1 MLTIDRGTGE
11 PLVLIPGLQ
20 GRWEYMRRA
29 VDVLSQSHRVITFSL
44 CDEPSACAPVDLDHR
59 GIDGYVAHIEAVLNT
74 LKVNRAAICGVSFGG
89 LIALRF
95 AATMAQRTSA
105 LILASTPGP
114 RFHLKKRHRLYA
126 RVPWL
131 FGPFFAAESPSRL
144 RAEMNA
150 ALPDERERR
159 RFIND
164 AVRTFREAPLSAP
177 RMAKRALLI
186 ESYDRLS
193 DCACITC
200 PTLVVHGDPSLD
212 FIVDASETANYG
224 RLISGARVVL
234 MERTGHL
241 GSVTQ
246 PQRFAE
252 IVKGFLDGARKDS
265 RHSAA

>member
-11 PLVLIPGLQ
+11 PLILIPGLQ

-29 VDVLSQSHRVITFSL
+29 VEALSKSHRVITFSL
-44 CDEPSACAPVDLDHR
+44 CDEPSACAPIDLDHR
-59 GIDGYVAHIEAVLNT
+59 GLDGYVAHIEAILNT
-74 LKVNRAAICGVSFGG
+74 LKVDRAAICGVSFGG

-95 AATMAQRTSA
+95 AATMMERTSA

-114 RFHLKKRHRLYA
+114 RFHLKTRHKLYA
-126 RVPWL
+126 HVPWL
-131 FGPFFAAESPSRL
+131 FGPLFAAESPSRL
-144 RAEMNA
+144 RAEMSA

-164 AVRTFREAPLSAP
+164 AVKTFREAPLSAP
-177 RMAKRALLI
+177 RMARRALLI
-186 ESYDRLS
+186 ESYDRVT

-200 PTLVVHGDPSLD
+200 PTLVIHGDPSLD
-212 FIVDASETANYG
+212 FVVDADETANYG
-224 RLISGARVVL
+224 RLISGARIVM
-234 MERTGHL
+234 MERTGHI
-241 GSVTQ
+241 GSITQ

-252 IVKGFLDGARKDS
+252 IVSGFLDSARKDS

>member
-1 MLTIDRGTGE
+1 
-11 PLVLIPGLQ
+11 
-20 GRWEYMRRA
+20 MRRA
-29 VDVLSQSHRVITFSL
+29 VEALSQSHRVITFPL
-44 CDEPSACAPVDLDHR
+44 CDEPSACVPFDLDHR
-59 GIDGYVAHIEAVLNT
+59 GLDGYVAHIEAILDT
-74 LKVNRAAICGVSFGG
+74 LEIDRAAICGVSFGG

-95 AATMAQRTSA
+95 AALVRERTSA

-114 RFHLKKRHRLYA
+114 GFHLKRRHRLYA
-126 RVPWL
+126 RVPWI

-144 RAEMNA
+144 RAEMSA

-159 RFIND
+159 RFVND
-164 AVRTFREAPLSAP
+164 LVKTFRDAPVSAVR
-177 RMAKRALLI
+177 MARRALLI
-186 ESYDRLS
+186 ESYDRLT

-212 FIVDASETANYG
+212 FVVDASETANYG

-246 PQRFAE
+246 PQRFAD
-252 IVKGFLDGARKDS
+252 IVGSFLDSARKDS
-265 RHSAA
+265 QHSAA